1 MQASVGQAIHV
12 LCGTLPAIN
21 SASQTCSW
29 SGDRVTLHTPANEDE
44 TAERQGSCLR
54 GPAPSHALVLSNN
67 RRCSK
72 PALHLH
78 PTSLLFTQHYA
89 TNRQDALAEWSKAL
103 AQGASP
109 KGRGFEP
116 HRRHMIHIRYT
127 VSNTVSFAH
136 PRRSLSLPA
145 PPPPLVSPSTT
156 LPLS

>member
-29 SGDRVTLHTPANEDE
+29 SGERVTLHTPANEDE

-89 TNRQDALAEWSKAL
+89 TTAKTLWPSGLRRWLKA
-103 AQGASP
+103 P
-109 KGRGFEP
+109 VRKGVG
-116 HRRHMIHIRYT
+116 
-127 VSNTVSFAH
+127 SNPTGV
-136 PRRSLSLPA
+136 
-145 PPPPLVSPSTT
+145 T
-156 LPLS
+156 